1 VAHTPAQRSLRAL
14 CGAKK
19 KNGDTCR
26 AFAGQGTDHPGV
38 GRCKF
43 HLGNTKNMRKHAVKL
58 KAEEEVTRARGQ
70 FGAKIPV
77 EPTEALLSVLHL
89 SAGQL
94 AWLHDEL
101 AEQTDKQSFDGQVLM
116 RLWNDERDRV
126 ARIAKAALDAGVAER
141 SIRLA
146 ETYGEAIATVLRNV
160 LYDPELGLTDMQQA
174 LLPDLVRRHLM
185 AATAEDDRHAIVRGA
200 A

>member
-1 VAHTPAQRSLRAL
+1 MAHTPEQRSLKAL

-19 KNGDTCR
+19 RNGDMCR

-43 HLGNTKNMRKHAVKL
+43 HLGSSKNHRKHAVKL
-58 KAEEEVTRARGQ
+58 KAEQEVARARNE
-70 FGAKIPV
+70 FGGKIPV

-101 AEQTDKQSFDGQVLM
+101 ETQSDKTSFNGQVLM

-141 SIRLA
+141 QIKLA
-146 ETYGEAIATVLRNV
+146 ESYGEMLATVLRAIF
-160 LYDPELGLTDMQQA
+160 YDPELDLTDGQKSCLPS
-174 LLPDLVRRHLM
+174 LLRRHLVVLERDQP
-185 AATAEDDRHAIVRGA
+185 AIASATA
-200 A
+200 